1 MKIGAGLLF
10 RSSAQPSCEADAA
23 VPSEICII
31 TSSTLV
37 PSAEEALC
45 ASFEFQNP
53 LDLAAERPC
62 VVRLNLI
69 SSLFEL

>member
-10 RSSAQPSCEADAA
+10 RTAAQPSCEADAA

-53 LDLAAERPC
+53 SDPTAERPC
-62 VVRLNLI
+62 LVRFNLI
-69 SSLFEL
+69 IFFV